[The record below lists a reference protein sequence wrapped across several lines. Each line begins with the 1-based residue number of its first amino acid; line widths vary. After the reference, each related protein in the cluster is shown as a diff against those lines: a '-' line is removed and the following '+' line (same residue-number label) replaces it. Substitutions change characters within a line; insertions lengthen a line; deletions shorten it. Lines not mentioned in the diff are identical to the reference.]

1 MVKAYIRVSDAGI
14 GPLAFAVMLL
24 ATLLTGFFWLG
35 YWVSESTIAECKPNS
50 SPRIIQIPLPDVGAE
65 TVAQPATPTQLLDID
80 PQDTARL

>member
-1 MVKAYIRVSDAGI
+1 MKAYIRVSDAGK

-35 YWVSESTIAECKPNS
+35 YWVSEGTITDRKPNS

-65 TVAQPATPTQLLDID
+65 TVAPPPTPTQLLDID
-80 PQDTARL
+80 PEETARL